1 MNEREEVAARP
12 VSAPASGVALSLVI
26 PCFNEGQRLE
36 DGVARLRVAIE
47 AGAIV
52 PSTTEFVVVDDG
64 SADDT
69 SAVAT
74 ALFSRFPHV
83 RSVRLP
89 SNLGKGGAVRA
100 GVAVASGPLIAFADA
115 DMAIDPGQT
124 AQFVDSLARA
134 DVAIGSRAAAGASV
148 DRASLRRS
156 LMNRTFNGL
165 VNILTGVGL
174 ADTQCGFKAFRAP
187 AAKLLFH
194 CSVTERFAFDVEILS
209 LARKFGLVITEVPV
223 QWLRVPGSQIRPWT
237 DARSMVGD
245 VYRAGR
251 SATSGRPVPGLEV
264 PGPSL
269 SGAAAAPIWRS
280 GLPPGLPVLPAH
292 DGSTLVLCP
301 LMSDA
306 EIEGTAAQIAQG
318 LDGATPR
325 RTSVTVAELFHMA
338 PLSLGG
344 AVGTMAR

>member
-1 MNEREEVAARP
+1 
-12 VSAPASGVALSLVI
+12 
-26 PCFNEGQRLE
+26 
-36 DGVARLRVAIE
+36 
-47 AGAIV
+47 
-52 PSTTEFVVVDDG
+52 
-64 SADDT
+64 
-69 SAVAT
+69 
-74 ALFSRFPHV
+74 
-83 RSVRLP
+83 
-89 SNLGKGGAVRA
+89 
-100 GVAVASGPLIAFADA
+100 
-115 DMAIDPGQT
+115 
-124 AQFVDSLARA
+124 
-134 DVAIGSRAAAGASV
+134 
-148 DRASLRRS
+148 
-156 LMNRTFNGL
+156 MNRTFNGL

-209 LARKFGLVITEVPV
+209 LARKFGLVIAEVPV
-223 QWLRVPGSQIRPWT
+223 QWLRVTGSQIRPWT

-264 PGPSL
+264 PGPSP
-269 SGAAAAPIWRS
+269 SGPSGPLATTTWRS
-280 GLPPGLPVLPAH
+280 GLPPGLPLLPSH

-318 LDGATPR
+318 LDGAAPR

-344 AVGTMAR
+344 AVGTMAL